1 MNQSKRNPSV
11 VIVGAGM
18 TGILMAIRMREAGI
32 QDVVILEKK
41 DRIGGTWRENTYP
54 GIACDVPA
62 HYYTYRFQPNPGWSH
77 FFAPGDEIQGY
88 FEGVVADHGLRDIIH
103 MNEAV
108 TAATYGKDGKWTVK
122 TSRRKTYVADFFI
135 AATGILHHPAWPD
148 IKGLQSFG
156 GDLFHTAEW
165 NHNVPFGPGVR
176 VGVIGNGSTAA
187 QCVPEL
193 VNTGADVSVFMRT
206 PQWIA
211 WVPDFAYPRWLLGLF
226 QKSRTLVALQ
236 RWIGR
241 RMMVFFNAATA
252 GVQPYRL
259 MVEWI
264 CKLSLRF
271 GVKDRELRERLR
283 PDYRVGCKRVVINGT
298 FYEALQKPNAY
309 VVQDGIDRVTKK
321 GVVTKD
327 GQLHELDVL
336 ICSTGFHPFYFMRPM
351 NLKGRGGLPV
361 NTAWKNRIDVYNSV
375 LCPGFPNMILML
387 GPYTPVSNFS
397 VIAMSECQADYIMQL
412 VEMWRE
418 ERFDVM
424 EPKPEAVERFRAKV
438 RKGLEGSAWASG
450 CSSWYLSDSGEP
462 QVWPF
467 TWRKYEEELARPELD
482 DLILERLDPGK
493 AARANG
499 RSKPKSAPRK
509 KAAAGTRKKP
519 AAKKKKL
526 AGARR

>member
-1 MNQSKRNPSV
+1 MNETRRNPRV
-11 VIVGAGM
+11 IIVGAGM

-32 QDVVILEKK
+32 TDVVILEKK

-62 HYYTYRFQPNPGWSH
+62 HYYTYRFQPNPNWSH
-77 FFAPGDEIQGY
+77 FFAPGDEIQRY
-88 FEGVVADHGLRDIIH
+88 FEGVVADHGLRDIVRL
-103 MNEAV
+103 NETV
-108 TAATYGKDGKWTVK
+108 NSATYKDGKWTVK
-122 TSRRKTYVADFFI
+122 TSRRKTYIADFFI
-135 AATGILHHPAWPD
+135 AATGILHHPAIPD
-148 IKGLQSFG
+148 IKGLGSFG

-165 NHNVPFGPGVR
+165 NHDVQFGPGVR

-193 VNTGADVSVFMRT
+193 VNRGADVSVFMRT

-211 WVPDFAYPRWLLGLF
+211 YMPDFRYPRWLIALF
-226 QKSRTLVALQ
+226 RKSRALVGLQ
-236 RWIGR
+236 RWLGR
-241 RMMVFFNAATA
+241 RMMIFFNASTA
-252 GVQPYRL
+252 GVMPYKL

-298 FYEALQKPNAY
+298 FYDALQKSNAHI
-309 VVQDGIDRVTKK
+309 VQEGIDRVTKR
-321 GVVTKD
+321 GVVTQD

-336 ICSTGFHPFYFMRPM
+336 VCSTGFHPFYFMRPM
-351 NLKGRGGLPV
+351 NLKGRGGLHID
-361 NTAWKNRIDVYNSV
+361 TAWKDRIDVYNSV
-375 LCPGFPNMILML
+375 LCPGFPNMFLML

-397 VIAMSECQADYIMQL
+397 VIAMAECQADYIMQL
-412 VEMWRE
+412 VELWRE
-418 ERFDVM
+418 NRFDTL
-424 EPKPEAVERFRAKV
+424 EPKREAVERFRAKV

-467 TWRKYEEELARPELD
+467 TWRKYEKELARPVLD
-482 DLILERLDPGK
+482 DLLLERLEPGK
-493 AARANG
+493 PKLTKK
-499 RSKPKSAPRK
+499 KPGQK
-509 KAAAGTRKKP
+509 AGTKTKS
-519 AAKKKKL
+519 AAKKKTL
-526 AGARR
+526 ARA